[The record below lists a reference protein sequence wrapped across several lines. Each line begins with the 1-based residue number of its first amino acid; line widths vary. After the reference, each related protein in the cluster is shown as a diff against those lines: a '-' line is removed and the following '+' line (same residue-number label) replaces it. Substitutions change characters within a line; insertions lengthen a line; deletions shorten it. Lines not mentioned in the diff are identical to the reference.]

1 MPTAVITGASR
12 GIGLEFARQYLAD
25 GWLVHG
31 GARSPENARD
41 LAALACE
48 RLVIHRL
55 DVTSVEDASELA
67 SALGTSPID
76 LLINNAG
83 VWHGDEELYGRISDD
98 VWMEE
103 FRVHVF
109 GVMAMCEALVTNVAA
124 SEQRTI
130 VNISSGNGSF
140 GWKGKSPDYPYN
152 STKAALNMLA
162 RGLAVDLAP
171 KGIVVVNLTPGFVAT
186 DMTGHAS
193 DLKPVTS
200 VAGMRRVIAGLDASQ
215 SGTFRRYNG
224 EAMPW

>member
-25 GWLVHG
+25 GWLVHA
-31 GARSPENARD
+31 GARNPESARG
-41 LAALACE
+41 LAALACR

-55 DVTSVEDASELA
+55 DVTSVEDTRALA
-67 SALGTSPID
+67 SALDTSPVD

-83 VWHGDEELYGRISDD
+83 IWHGDAELYGRISDD

-109 GVMAMCEALVTNVAA
+109 GVMAMCEVLVSNIAA

-140 GWKGKSPDYPYN
+140 GWQGKSPDYPYN

-171 KGIVVVNLTPGFVAT
+171 KGIIVLNLSPGFVAT
-186 DMTGHAS
+186 DMTDHAS
-193 DLKPVTS
+193 DLKPCTS
-200 VAGMRRVIAGLDASQ
+200 VAGMRRIIAGLDASQ